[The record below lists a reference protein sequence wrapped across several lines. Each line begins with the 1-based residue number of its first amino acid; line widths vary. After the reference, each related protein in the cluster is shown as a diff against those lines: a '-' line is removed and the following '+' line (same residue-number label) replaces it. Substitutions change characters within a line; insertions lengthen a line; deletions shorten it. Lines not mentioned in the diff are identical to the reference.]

1 MSSSARLAA
10 TLLATATALA
20 LASADAANG
29 VAQLLPAG
37 EFAARD
43 GRPGPGKTWKLDDA
57 QGRALAERLA
67 AVAAKTPIAIDYEH
81 QSILAATN
89 GQPAP
94 TAGYMIDFEWRVG
107 VGLFATVQWTERAL
121 AFIAAGEY
129 RYISP
134 VILFDK
140 TTGQITGLHNAA
152 LVSTPALLGMDAVQA
167 ALAAALPASPLTT
180 PPTTPKESD
189 MDLATLVALLGLAAG
204 ATTQDVTT
212 AIQALIAQAARPAVP
227 AALAAQL
234 GLQANADEAAALSAL
249 AKRLSTPDQ
258 ATLQQMTALQTQVA
272 ELRSAAADRV
282 VAELVDGAI
291 AAHKLT
297 PGQRDWAVNLGKAD
311 LAQLNAFINT
321 APAIPGLGG
330 QTHGRTDPGASGE
343 DSAGA
348 IALKAQAYQADRLA
362 AGVHVTTQQAVT
374 HVMATK
380 A

>member
-1 MSSSARLAA
+1 MRSRLA
-10 TLLATATALA
+10 LLAAALA
-20 LASADAANG
+20 LTAQAANG
-29 VAQLLPAG
+29 MAQLLPAG
-37 EFAARD
+37 EFASRD
-43 GRPGPGKTWKLDDA
+43 GRPGPGKTWKLGDA
-57 QGRALAERLA
+57 QGRALAERLN
-67 AVAAKTPIAIDYEH
+67 AVAALTPIAIDYEH
-81 QSILAATN
+81 QSMLAAAN

-94 TAGYMIDFEWRVG
+94 SAGYMLGFEWRDG
-107 VGLFATVQWTERAL
+107 TGLFARVEWTERAL
-121 AFIAAGEY
+121 GFIKAGEY

-134 VILFDK
+134 VILFDTK
-140 TTGQITGLHNAA
+140 TGEITGLHNAA

-167 ALAAALPASPLTT
+167 ALANEF
-180 PPTTPKESD
+180 PPTPLKQESD

-204 ATTQDVTT
+204 ASAQDVTT

-258 ATLQQMTALQTQVA
+258 ATLQQMTALQAQVA

-282 VAELVDGAI
+282 VSELVDGAI

-297 PGQRDWAVNLGKAD
+297 PAQRDWAVNLGKAD
-311 LAQLNAFINT
+311 LAQLNAFITT
-321 APAIPGLGG
+321 APAIPGLAG
-330 QTHGRTDPGASGE
+330 QIHGRTDPGASGE

-374 HVMATK
+374 HVMAAK